1 MWVDDDQWGKF
12 DFKTKACY
20 SYNSHRFTQVKK
32 MLPIIIGALVGGVG
46 GYFFYRYVGCK
57 SGACMITGNPYLS
70 TLYGMLLGGLVG
82 NILK

>member
-1 MWVDDDQWGKF
+1 
-12 DFKTKACY
+12 
-20 SYNSHRFTQVKK
+20 
-32 MLPIIIGALVGGVG
+32 MLPIIIGVAVGGVG

-70 TLYGMLLGGLVG
+70 TIYGMLLGGLVG

>member
-1 MWVDDDQWGKF
+1 LTGGRERAILSILIDKLKF
-12 DFKTKACY
+12 
-20 SYNSHRFTQVKK
+20 SQVKK
-32 MLPIIIGALVGGVG
+32 MLPIIIGVLVGGVG

-70 TLYGMLLGGLVG
+70 TIYGMLMGGLVG